1 MWTLEITK
9 TYLDPS
15 KVQTAKTDNLFEG
28 LLFEKIIDLPD
39 LLGSP
44 FSFLSKALGTCAWLV
59 STGAMGLLRSA
70 SLRGT
75 IDPPFGQLME
85 IVCNFCWFYRILKLM
100 LFFWVHIPHLN
111 TNRSNVT
118 SQPPRETTRFYSE
131 AIWWITV
138 GLLQFTASAMAQ
150 GVAPIQLENGEKII
164 QYPIRFRISVS
175 CHVIFTCGLLS
186 WNICY
191 SHFILTIVGI
201 KYLFSMPL
209 NPIDPGQSSKDLLCS

>member
-1 MWTLEITK
+1 
-9 TYLDPS
+9 
-15 KVQTAKTDNLFEG
+15 
-28 LLFEKIIDLPD
+28 
-39 LLGSP
+39 
-44 FSFLSKALGTCAWLV
+44 
-59 STGAMGLLRSA
+59 
-70 SLRGT
+70 
-75 IDPPFGQLME
+75 
-85 IVCNFCWFYRILKLM
+85 M

-186 WNICY
+186 
-191 SHFILTIVGI
+191 
-201 KYLFSMPL
+201 
-209 NPIDPGQSSKDLLCS
+209 